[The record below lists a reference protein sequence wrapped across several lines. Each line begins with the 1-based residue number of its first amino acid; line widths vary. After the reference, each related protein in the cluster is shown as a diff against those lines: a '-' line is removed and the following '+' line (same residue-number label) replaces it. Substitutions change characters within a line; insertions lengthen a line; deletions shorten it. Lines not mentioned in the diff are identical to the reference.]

1 MAHERVGIAER
12 PLSGFDASR
21 IRTAAVASAVNGGKA
36 VAMAKKQSPA
46 KKQTIAQLTEGVHK
60 TQKQTSTEVGGLLW
74 LKDVTEH
81 DYPAAANYLGLVAD
95 GQTVDDLV
103 KKLKAA
109 PIEMHRANDVLRAAR
124 LELLPLG
131 DPSVK
136 RDLSKVL
143 TGNRWSPVLVVR
155 GDVLRDTPLTV
166 ADGYHRICASFHLS
180 EDTYIPCKIVDL
192 PERR

>member
-1 MAHERVGIAER
+1 
-12 PLSGFDASR
+12 
-21 IRTAAVASAVNGGKA
+21 
-36 VAMAKKQSPA
+36 MAKKQTA
-46 KKQTIAQLTEGVHK
+46 GKNQTMSQLTEGVHK
-60 TQKQTSTEVGGLLW
+60 SQKQASTEVGELLW

-81 DYPAAANYLGLVAD
+81 DYPSAANYLGLIAD

-103 KKLKAA
+103 ARLKTA

-136 RDLSKVL
+136 RDLGKVL

-155 GDVLRDTPLTV
+155 GDVLQNAPLTI
-166 ADGYHRICASFHLS
+166 ADGYHRVCASFHLS
-180 EDTYIPCKIVDL
+180 EDTYVPCKIVDL
-192 PERR
+192 PERK